1 MSGSDYM
8 GLVASLG
15 CILARLGFEAECSGR
30 IEVHHIRHGQG
41 MTDRASDYLVLPACT
56 AHHTGKLGVHYPKS
70 LYTRTGFSEL
80 DLLAKT
86 IELVMARR
94 I

>member
-1 MSGSDYM
+1 M

-15 CILARLGFEAECSGR
+15 CILARLGFEAECEGR
-30 IEVHHIRHGQG
+30 VEVHHIRHGQG
-41 MTDRASDYLVLPACT
+41 MTDRASDWMTIGLCR
-56 AHHTGKLGVHYPKS
+56 AHHTTKLGIHYRRS
-70 LYTRTGFSEL
+70 FETRTGFSEL

-94 I
+94 T